1 MNTAILDFLAQTE
14 MFGGLQPAQRVKIAE
29 LCISMEWQAGDT
41 IFSEGDPGDNI
52 YLVRKGLIEIV
63 IDTAVPS
70 PDEDQAPQMRTI
82 VTLGY
87 GQVLGEVAMI
97 DGGSRTAA
105 ARCAEDGSQLLAING
120 EKLMALCEDDP
131 AIGFRV
137 MRNIAAD
144 LAFKI
149 RHSDLALK
157 D

>member
-1 MNTAILDFLAQTE
+1 MDTAILDFLAQTE
-14 MFGGLQPAQRVKIAE
+14 IFSGLQPTQRVKIAE
-29 LCISMEWQAGDT
+29 LCTSMEWQAGDT

-82 VTLGY
+82 VTLGC

-105 ARCAEDGSQLLAING
+105 ARCAEDGSQLLAIDG
-120 EKLMALCEDDP
+120 EKLMALCEEDP